1 MESDNKLFLLDAYA
15 LIYRAYYAFI
25 KNPRIN
31 SKGFN
36 TSAIL
41 GFVNTLEEV
50 LKKENPTHIGVAF
63 DPSGPTFRHEADANY
78 KATRKGMPEE
88 LAQQMPVMKQVLAAM
103 SVPCYELA
111 GYEADDLIGTISRKC
126 QAAGWDC
133 VIVTGDKDSLQLITD
148 RTKVKL
154 VSTRMGQTTTKDMT
168 PETFREQYGFDP
180 IHMIDLKALMGD
192 TSDNIPGVP
201 GVGEK
206 TAMALVQEYGAIDEI
221 YRLLPDLHAKPAAIR
236 KLNTNIVSLQQI
248 VEALQGNDY
257 VTGVVPVVENGETV
271 GYTISFSKSGPVTIY
286 HGKKG
291 ENGQN
296 GTTPV
301 IGVEQDT
308 DGLYYWTL
316 DGEWLTDDE
325 GSKILAQGMAGKSA
339 YELAVEKGYRGTL
352 DEWLASL
359 NGSNGDDG
367 KSAYEL
373 AVENGYQGTEEE
385 WLASLKG
392 SAGDQGDDGVTPKL
406 EVRDDGYWYISYD
419 NGQTWNKLGPATG
432 DPGEDGDS
440 MFSDIDVSDPDYLVL
455 TLAETGASIK
465 LPYYKDK
472 FDLLFVSGSDR
483 VKEMSVYCGPGATA
497 EVEYELTNPLN
508 VQVAIECISH
518 SGYEVAVDKS
528 AKKITVSAPD
538 DPAAITD
545 PESEILV
552 FASDDE
558 RTVMRKLVVKQVKY
572 IDYRATRQLDW
583 EKSSVNPRFWGEDC
597 KFLDEQSTYDSATG
611 EGRWAYTG
619 TVIYITDAA
628 FSGEAGLQEIVIPAS
643 VVEVGRNLWNE
654 TGGGGAFQNC
664 TALTS
669 VVFEG
674 DNLSKINLN
683 TFNGCSALSSI
694 ELPESLEK
702 IEYNAFDDCSA
713 LKSIVIPDKVTYI
726 GEGAFNYCTGLQEA
740 YIGDGVTE
748 IAAKAFAECTALK
761 TVVIGKSIQRIGDQ
775 AFNTRSSWD
784 QMTLEKITVLFDD
797 IASGSFPVLESGSRG
812 VFPKPGGWD
821 LVSYKIYV
829 PKGTKA
835 EYQKNWSDYS
845 SLIVEMQ

>member
-1 MESDNKLFLLDAYA
+1 M
-15 LIYRAYYAFI
+15 
-25 KNPRIN
+25 
-31 SKGFN
+31 
-36 TSAIL
+36 IL
-41 GFVNTLEEV
+41 GLLSLVSCTEYDEVAMWNKNEDMGSRLAALEE
-50 LKKENPTHIGVAF
+50 LC
-63 DPSGPTFRHEADANY
+63 S
-78 KATRKGMPEE
+78 
-88 LAQQMPVMKQVLAAM
+88 Q
-103 SVPCYELA
+103 
-111 GYEADDLIGTISRKC
+111 
-126 QAAGWDC
+126 
-133 VIVTGDKDSLQLITD
+133 
-148 RTKVKL
+148 
-154 VSTRMGQTTTKDMT
+154 
-168 PETFREQYGFDP
+168 
-180 IHMIDLKALMGD
+180 
-192 TSDNIPGVP
+192 
-201 GVGEK
+201 
-206 TAMALVQEYGAIDEI
+206 
-221 YRLLPDLHAKPAAIR
+221 
-236 KLNTNIVSLQQI
+236 LNTNIVSLQQI

-572 IDYRATRQLDW
+572 IDYKATRQLDW

-726 GEGAFNYCTGLQEA
+726 GEGAFSACTGLQEA

>member
-1 MESDNKLFLLDAYA
+1 M
-15 LIYRAYYAFI
+15 
-25 KNPRIN
+25 
-31 SKGFN
+31 
-36 TSAIL
+36 IL
-41 GFVNTLEEV
+41 GLLSLVSCTEYDEVAMWNKNEDMGSRLAALEE
-50 LKKENPTHIGVAF
+50 LC
-63 DPSGPTFRHEADANY
+63 S
-78 KATRKGMPEE
+78 
-88 LAQQMPVMKQVLAAM
+88 Q
-103 SVPCYELA
+103 
-111 GYEADDLIGTISRKC
+111 
-126 QAAGWDC
+126 
-133 VIVTGDKDSLQLITD
+133 
-148 RTKVKL
+148 
-154 VSTRMGQTTTKDMT
+154 
-168 PETFREQYGFDP
+168 
-180 IHMIDLKALMGD
+180 
-192 TSDNIPGVP
+192 
-201 GVGEK
+201 
-206 TAMALVQEYGAIDEI
+206 
-221 YRLLPDLHAKPAAIR
+221 
-236 KLNTNIVSLQQI
+236 LNTNIVSLQQI

-406 EVRDDGYWYISYD
+406 EVCDDGYWYISYD

-572 IDYRATRQLDW
+572 IDYKATRQLDW

>member
-1 MESDNKLFLLDAYA
+1 M
-15 LIYRAYYAFI
+15 
-25 KNPRIN
+25 
-31 SKGFN
+31 
-36 TSAIL
+36 IL
-41 GFVNTLEEV
+41 GLLSLVSCTEYDEVAMWNKNEDMGSRLAALEE
-50 LKKENPTHIGVAF
+50 L
-63 DPSGPTFRHEADANY
+63 
-78 KATRKGMPEE
+78 
-88 LAQQMPVMKQVLAAM
+88 
-103 SVPCYELA
+103 C
-111 GYEADDLIGTISRKC
+111 SR
-126 QAAGWDC
+126 
-133 VIVTGDKDSLQLITD
+133 
-148 RTKVKL
+148 
-154 VSTRMGQTTTKDMT
+154 
-168 PETFREQYGFDP
+168 
-180 IHMIDLKALMGD
+180 
-192 TSDNIPGVP
+192 
-201 GVGEK
+201 
-206 TAMALVQEYGAIDEI
+206 
-221 YRLLPDLHAKPAAIR
+221 
-236 KLNTNIVSLQQI
+236 LNTNIVSLQQI

-367 KSAYEL
+367 KSADEL
-373 AVENGYQGTEEE
+373 AVENGYRGTEEE

>member
-1 MESDNKLFLLDAYA
+1 M
-15 LIYRAYYAFI
+15 
-25 KNPRIN
+25 
-31 SKGFN
+31 
-36 TSAIL
+36 IL
-41 GFVNTLEEV
+41 GLLSLVSCTEYDEVAMWNKNEDMGSRLAALEE
-50 LKKENPTHIGVAF
+50 L
-63 DPSGPTFRHEADANY
+63 
-78 KATRKGMPEE
+78 
-88 LAQQMPVMKQVLAAM
+88 
-103 SVPCYELA
+103 C
-111 GYEADDLIGTISRKC
+111 SR
-126 QAAGWDC
+126 
-133 VIVTGDKDSLQLITD
+133 
-148 RTKVKL
+148 
-154 VSTRMGQTTTKDMT
+154 
-168 PETFREQYGFDP
+168 
-180 IHMIDLKALMGD
+180 
-192 TSDNIPGVP
+192 
-201 GVGEK
+201 
-206 TAMALVQEYGAIDEI
+206 
-221 YRLLPDLHAKPAAIR
+221 
-236 KLNTNIVSLQQI
+236 LNTNIVSLQQI

-472 FDLLFVSGSDR
+472 FDLLFVLGSDR

-538 DPAAITD
+538 NPAAITD

>member
-1 MESDNKLFLLDAYA
+1 M
-15 LIYRAYYAFI
+15 
-25 KNPRIN
+25 
-31 SKGFN
+31 
-36 TSAIL
+36 IL
-41 GFVNTLEEV
+41 GLLSLVSCTEYDEVAMWNKNEDMGSRLAALEE
-50 LKKENPTHIGVAF
+50 LC
-63 DPSGPTFRHEADANY
+63 S
-78 KATRKGMPEE
+78 
-88 LAQQMPVMKQVLAAM
+88 Q
-103 SVPCYELA
+103 
-111 GYEADDLIGTISRKC
+111 
-126 QAAGWDC
+126 
-133 VIVTGDKDSLQLITD
+133 
-148 RTKVKL
+148 
-154 VSTRMGQTTTKDMT
+154 
-168 PETFREQYGFDP
+168 
-180 IHMIDLKALMGD
+180 
-192 TSDNIPGVP
+192 
-201 GVGEK
+201 
-206 TAMALVQEYGAIDEI
+206 
-221 YRLLPDLHAKPAAIR
+221 
-236 KLNTNIVSLQQI
+236 LNTNIVSLQQI

-845 SLIVEMQ
+845 

>member
-1 MESDNKLFLLDAYA
+1 M
-15 LIYRAYYAFI
+15 
-25 KNPRIN
+25 
-31 SKGFN
+31 
-36 TSAIL
+36 IL
-41 GFVNTLEEV
+41 GLLSLVSCTEYDEVAMWNKNEDMGSRLAALEE
-50 LKKENPTHIGVAF
+50 LC
-63 DPSGPTFRHEADANY
+63 S
-78 KATRKGMPEE
+78 
-88 LAQQMPVMKQVLAAM
+88 Q
-103 SVPCYELA
+103 
-111 GYEADDLIGTISRKC
+111 
-126 QAAGWDC
+126 
-133 VIVTGDKDSLQLITD
+133 
-148 RTKVKL
+148 
-154 VSTRMGQTTTKDMT
+154 
-168 PETFREQYGFDP
+168 
-180 IHMIDLKALMGD
+180 
-192 TSDNIPGVP
+192 
-201 GVGEK
+201 
-206 TAMALVQEYGAIDEI
+206 
-221 YRLLPDLHAKPAAIR
+221 
-236 KLNTNIVSLQQI
+236 LNTNIVSLQQI

-552 FASDDE
+552 FTSDDE

>member
-1 MESDNKLFLLDAYA
+1 M
-15 LIYRAYYAFI
+15 
-25 KNPRIN
+25 
-31 SKGFN
+31 
-36 TSAIL
+36 IL
-41 GFVNTLEEV
+41 GLLSLVSCTEYDEVAMWNKNEDMGSRLAALEE
-50 LKKENPTHIGVAF
+50 LC
-63 DPSGPTFRHEADANY
+63 S
-78 KATRKGMPEE
+78 
-88 LAQQMPVMKQVLAAM
+88 Q
-103 SVPCYELA
+103 
-111 GYEADDLIGTISRKC
+111 
-126 QAAGWDC
+126 
-133 VIVTGDKDSLQLITD
+133 
-148 RTKVKL
+148 
-154 VSTRMGQTTTKDMT
+154 
-168 PETFREQYGFDP
+168 
-180 IHMIDLKALMGD
+180 
-192 TSDNIPGVP
+192 
-201 GVGEK
+201 
-206 TAMALVQEYGAIDEI
+206 
-221 YRLLPDLHAKPAAIR
+221 
-236 KLNTNIVSLQQI
+236 LNTNIVSLQQI

-373 AVENGYQGTEEE
+373 AVENGYRGTEEE
-385 WLASLKG
+385 WLASLNG

-726 GEGAFNYCTGLQEA
+726 GEGAFSYCTGLQEA

>member
-1 MESDNKLFLLDAYA
+1 M
-15 LIYRAYYAFI
+15 
-25 KNPRIN
+25 
-31 SKGFN
+31 
-36 TSAIL
+36 IL
-41 GFVNTLEEV
+41 GLLSLVSCTEYDEVAMWNKNEDMGSRLAALEE
-50 LKKENPTHIGVAF
+50 LC
-63 DPSGPTFRHEADANY
+63 S
-78 KATRKGMPEE
+78 
-88 LAQQMPVMKQVLAAM
+88 Q
-103 SVPCYELA
+103 
-111 GYEADDLIGTISRKC
+111 
-126 QAAGWDC
+126 
-133 VIVTGDKDSLQLITD
+133 
-148 RTKVKL
+148 
-154 VSTRMGQTTTKDMT
+154 
-168 PETFREQYGFDP
+168 
-180 IHMIDLKALMGD
+180 
-192 TSDNIPGVP
+192 
-201 GVGEK
+201 
-206 TAMALVQEYGAIDEI
+206 
-221 YRLLPDLHAKPAAIR
+221 
-236 KLNTNIVSLQQI
+236 LNTNIVSLQQI

-572 IDYRATRQLDW
+572 IDYKATRQLDW

-726 GEGAFNYCTGLQEA
+726 GEGAFNYCIYNHRT
-740 YIGDGVTE
+740 T
-748 IAAKAFAECTALK
+748 K
-761 TVVIGKSIQRIGDQ
+761 T
-775 AFNTRSSWD
+775 N
-784 QMTLEKITVLFDD
+784 
-797 IASGSFPVLESGSRG
+797 
-812 VFPKPGGWD
+812 
-821 LVSYKIYV
+821 
-829 PKGTKA
+829 
-835 EYQKNWSDYS
+835 QKYPSVN
-845 SLIVEMQ
+845 L

>member
-1 MESDNKLFLLDAYA
+1 M
-15 LIYRAYYAFI
+15 
-25 KNPRIN
+25 
-31 SKGFN
+31 
-36 TSAIL
+36 IL
-41 GFVNTLEEV
+41 GLLSLVSCTEYDEVAMWNKNEDMGSRLAALEE
-50 LKKENPTHIGVAF
+50 LC
-63 DPSGPTFRHEADANY
+63 S
-78 KATRKGMPEE
+78 
-88 LAQQMPVMKQVLAAM
+88 Q
-103 SVPCYELA
+103 
-111 GYEADDLIGTISRKC
+111 
-126 QAAGWDC
+126 
-133 VIVTGDKDSLQLITD
+133 
-148 RTKVKL
+148 
-154 VSTRMGQTTTKDMT
+154 
-168 PETFREQYGFDP
+168 
-180 IHMIDLKALMGD
+180 
-192 TSDNIPGVP
+192 
-201 GVGEK
+201 
-206 TAMALVQEYGAIDEI
+206 
-221 YRLLPDLHAKPAAIR
+221 
-236 KLNTNIVSLQQI
+236 LNTNIVSLQQI

-726 GEGAFNYCTGLQEA
+726 GEGAFNALYLEA
-740 YIGDGVTE
+740 
-748 IAAKAFAECTALK
+748 
-761 TVVIGKSIQRIGDQ
+761 
-775 AFNTRSSWD
+775 
-784 QMTLEKITVLFDD
+784 
-797 IASGSFPVLESGSRG
+797 
-812 VFPKPGGWD
+812 
-821 LVSYKIYV
+821 
-829 PKGTKA
+829 
-835 EYQKNWSDYS
+835 
-845 SLIVEMQ
+845 

>member
-1 MESDNKLFLLDAYA
+1 MRK
-15 LIYRAYYAFI
+15 II
-25 KNPRIN
+25 
-31 SKGFN
+31 
-36 TSAIL
+36 TCMIL
-41 GFVNTLEEV
+41 GLLSLVSCTEYDEVAMWNKNEDMGSRLAALEE
-50 LKKENPTHIGVAF
+50 LC
-63 DPSGPTFRHEADANY
+63 S
-78 KATRKGMPEE
+78 
-88 LAQQMPVMKQVLAAM
+88 Q
-103 SVPCYELA
+103 
-111 GYEADDLIGTISRKC
+111 
-126 QAAGWDC
+126 
-133 VIVTGDKDSLQLITD
+133 
-148 RTKVKL
+148 
-154 VSTRMGQTTTKDMT
+154 
-168 PETFREQYGFDP
+168 
-180 IHMIDLKALMGD
+180 
-192 TSDNIPGVP
+192 
-201 GVGEK
+201 
-206 TAMALVQEYGAIDEI
+206 
-221 YRLLPDLHAKPAAIR
+221 
-236 KLNTNIVSLQQI
+236 LNTNIVSLQQI

-373 AVENGYQGTEEE
+373 AVEYGYQGTEEE

-558 RTVMRKLVVKQVKY
+558 RTVMRKLVVNQVKY
-572 IDYRATRQLDW
+572 IDYKATRQLDW

-674 DNLSKINLN
+674 DNLCKINLN

>member
-1 MESDNKLFLLDAYA
+1 M
-15 LIYRAYYAFI
+15 
-25 KNPRIN
+25 
-31 SKGFN
+31 
-36 TSAIL
+36 IL
-41 GFVNTLEEV
+41 GLLSLVSCTEYDEVAMWNKNEDMGSRLAALEE
-50 LKKENPTHIGVAF
+50 LC
-63 DPSGPTFRHEADANY
+63 S
-78 KATRKGMPEE
+78 
-88 LAQQMPVMKQVLAAM
+88 Q
-103 SVPCYELA
+103 
-111 GYEADDLIGTISRKC
+111 
-126 QAAGWDC
+126 
-133 VIVTGDKDSLQLITD
+133 
-148 RTKVKL
+148 
-154 VSTRMGQTTTKDMT
+154 
-168 PETFREQYGFDP
+168 
-180 IHMIDLKALMGD
+180 
-192 TSDNIPGVP
+192 
-201 GVGEK
+201 
-206 TAMALVQEYGAIDEI
+206 
-221 YRLLPDLHAKPAAIR
+221 
-236 KLNTNIVSLQQI
+236 LNTNIVSLQQI

-572 IDYRATRQLDW
+572 IDYKATRQLDW

-726 GEGAFNYCTGLQEA
+726 GEGAFYYCTGLQEA

>member
-1 MESDNKLFLLDAYA
+1 MRK
-15 LIYRAYYAFI
+15 II
-25 KNPRIN
+25 
-31 SKGFN
+31 
-36 TSAIL
+36 TCMIL
-41 GFVNTLEEV
+41 GLLSLVSCTEYDEVAMWNKNEDMGSRLAALEE
-50 LKKENPTHIGVAF
+50 L
-63 DPSGPTFRHEADANY
+63 
-78 KATRKGMPEE
+78 
-88 LAQQMPVMKQVLAAM
+88 
-103 SVPCYELA
+103 C
-111 GYEADDLIGTISRKC
+111 SR
-126 QAAGWDC
+126 
-133 VIVTGDKDSLQLITD
+133 
-148 RTKVKL
+148 
-154 VSTRMGQTTTKDMT
+154 
-168 PETFREQYGFDP
+168 
-180 IHMIDLKALMGD
+180 
-192 TSDNIPGVP
+192 
-201 GVGEK
+201 
-206 TAMALVQEYGAIDEI
+206 
-221 YRLLPDLHAKPAAIR
+221 
-236 KLNTNIVSLQQI
+236 LNTNIVSLQQI

-373 AVENGYQGTEEE
+373 AVENGYRGTEEE

-572 IDYRATRQLDW
+572 IDYKATRQLDW

>member
-1 MESDNKLFLLDAYA
+1 MRK
-15 LIYRAYYAFI
+15 II
-25 KNPRIN
+25 
-31 SKGFN
+31 
-36 TSAIL
+36 TCMIL
-41 GFVNTLEEV
+41 GLLSLVSCTEYDEVAMWNKNEDMGSRLAALEE
-50 LKKENPTHIGVAF
+50 LC
-63 DPSGPTFRHEADANY
+63 S
-78 KATRKGMPEE
+78 
-88 LAQQMPVMKQVLAAM
+88 Q
-103 SVPCYELA
+103 
-111 GYEADDLIGTISRKC
+111 
-126 QAAGWDC
+126 
-133 VIVTGDKDSLQLITD
+133 
-148 RTKVKL
+148 
-154 VSTRMGQTTTKDMT
+154 
-168 PETFREQYGFDP
+168 
-180 IHMIDLKALMGD
+180 
-192 TSDNIPGVP
+192 
-201 GVGEK
+201 
-206 TAMALVQEYGAIDEI
+206 
-221 YRLLPDLHAKPAAIR
+221 
-236 KLNTNIVSLQQI
+236 LNTNIVSLQQI

>member
-1 MESDNKLFLLDAYA
+1 M
-15 LIYRAYYAFI
+15 
-25 KNPRIN
+25 
-31 SKGFN
+31 
-36 TSAIL
+36 IL
-41 GFVNTLEEV
+41 GLLSLVSCTEYDEVAMWNKNEDMGSRLAALEE
-50 LKKENPTHIGVAF
+50 LC
-63 DPSGPTFRHEADANY
+63 S
-78 KATRKGMPEE
+78 
-88 LAQQMPVMKQVLAAM
+88 Q
-103 SVPCYELA
+103 
-111 GYEADDLIGTISRKC
+111 
-126 QAAGWDC
+126 
-133 VIVTGDKDSLQLITD
+133 
-148 RTKVKL
+148 
-154 VSTRMGQTTTKDMT
+154 
-168 PETFREQYGFDP
+168 
-180 IHMIDLKALMGD
+180 
-192 TSDNIPGVP
+192 
-201 GVGEK
+201 
-206 TAMALVQEYGAIDEI
+206 
-221 YRLLPDLHAKPAAIR
+221 
-236 KLNTNIVSLQQI
+236 LNTNIVSLQQI

-483 VKEMSVYCGPGATA
+483 VKEMLVYCGPGATA

-572 IDYRATRQLDW
+572 IDYKATRQLDW
-583 EKSSVNPRFWGEDC
+583 EKSSVDPRFWGEDC

-784 QMTLEKITVLFDD
+784 QMTLEKVTVLFDD
-797 IASGSFPVLESGSRG
+797 IGSGSFPVLESGSRG

-821 LVSYKIYV
+821 PVSYKIYV

>member
-1 MESDNKLFLLDAYA
+1 M
-15 LIYRAYYAFI
+15 
-25 KNPRIN
+25 
-31 SKGFN
+31 
-36 TSAIL
+36 IL
-41 GFVNTLEEV
+41 GLLSLVSCTEYDEVAMWNKNEDMGSRLAALEE
-50 LKKENPTHIGVAF
+50 LC
-63 DPSGPTFRHEADANY
+63 S
-78 KATRKGMPEE
+78 
-88 LAQQMPVMKQVLAAM
+88 Q
-103 SVPCYELA
+103 
-111 GYEADDLIGTISRKC
+111 
-126 QAAGWDC
+126 
-133 VIVTGDKDSLQLITD
+133 
-148 RTKVKL
+148 
-154 VSTRMGQTTTKDMT
+154 
-168 PETFREQYGFDP
+168 
-180 IHMIDLKALMGD
+180 
-192 TSDNIPGVP
+192 
-201 GVGEK
+201 
-206 TAMALVQEYGAIDEI
+206 
-221 YRLLPDLHAKPAAIR
+221 
-236 KLNTNIVSLQQI
+236 LNTNIVSLQQI

-419 NGQTWNKLGPATG
+419 GGQMWTKLDRATG
-432 DPGEDGDS
+432 DPGQNGDS
-440 MFSDIDVSDPDYLVL
+440 MFSDVDNSDPDYLVL

-572 IDYRATRQLDW
+572 IDYKATRQLDW

-726 GEGAFNYCTGLQEA
+726 GEGGFNYCTGLQEA

>member
-1 MESDNKLFLLDAYA
+1 M
-15 LIYRAYYAFI
+15 
-25 KNPRIN
+25 
-31 SKGFN
+31 
-36 TSAIL
+36 IL
-41 GFVNTLEEV
+41 GLLSLVSCTEYDEVAMWNKNEDMGSRLAALEE
-50 LKKENPTHIGVAF
+50 LC
-63 DPSGPTFRHEADANY
+63 S
-78 KATRKGMPEE
+78 
-88 LAQQMPVMKQVLAAM
+88 Q
-103 SVPCYELA
+103 
-111 GYEADDLIGTISRKC
+111 
-126 QAAGWDC
+126 
-133 VIVTGDKDSLQLITD
+133 
-148 RTKVKL
+148 
-154 VSTRMGQTTTKDMT
+154 
-168 PETFREQYGFDP
+168 
-180 IHMIDLKALMGD
+180 
-192 TSDNIPGVP
+192 
-201 GVGEK
+201 
-206 TAMALVQEYGAIDEI
+206 
-221 YRLLPDLHAKPAAIR
+221 
-236 KLNTNIVSLQQI
+236 LNTNIVSLQQI

-552 FASDDE
+552 FASDDKG
-558 RTVMRKLVVKQVKY
+558 TVMRKLVVKQVKY
-572 IDYRATRQLDW
+572 IGYKASRQLDW

>member
-1 MESDNKLFLLDAYA
+1 M
-15 LIYRAYYAFI
+15 
-25 KNPRIN
+25 
-31 SKGFN
+31 
-36 TSAIL
+36 IL
-41 GFVNTLEEV
+41 GLLSLVSCTEYDEVAMWNKNEDMGSRLAALEE
-50 LKKENPTHIGVAF
+50 LC
-63 DPSGPTFRHEADANY
+63 S
-78 KATRKGMPEE
+78 
-88 LAQQMPVMKQVLAAM
+88 Q
-103 SVPCYELA
+103 
-111 GYEADDLIGTISRKC
+111 
-126 QAAGWDC
+126 
-133 VIVTGDKDSLQLITD
+133 
-148 RTKVKL
+148 
-154 VSTRMGQTTTKDMT
+154 
-168 PETFREQYGFDP
+168 
-180 IHMIDLKALMGD
+180 
-192 TSDNIPGVP
+192 
-201 GVGEK
+201 
-206 TAMALVQEYGAIDEI
+206 
-221 YRLLPDLHAKPAAIR
+221 
-236 KLNTNIVSLQQI
+236 LNTNIVSLQQI

-694 ELPESLEK
+694 ELPESQ

-726 GEGAFNYCTGLQEA
+726 GEGAFNYC
-740 YIGDGVTE
+740 I
-748 IAAKAFAECTALK
+748 
-761 TVVIGKSIQRIGDQ
+761 
-775 AFNTRSSWD
+775 
-784 QMTLEKITVLFDD
+784 
-797 IASGSFPVLESGSRG
+797 
-812 VFPKPGGWD
+812 
-821 LVSYKIYV
+821 
-829 PKGTKA
+829 
-835 EYQKNWSDYS
+835 
-845 SLIVEMQ
+845 

>member
-1 MESDNKLFLLDAYA
+1 MRK
-15 LIYRAYYAFI
+15 II
-25 KNPRIN
+25 
-31 SKGFN
+31 
-36 TSAIL
+36 TCMIL
-41 GFVNTLEEV
+41 GLLSLVSCTEYDEVAMWNKNEDMGSRLAALEE
-50 LKKENPTHIGVAF
+50 LC
-63 DPSGPTFRHEADANY
+63 S
-78 KATRKGMPEE
+78 
-88 LAQQMPVMKQVLAAM
+88 Q
-103 SVPCYELA
+103 
-111 GYEADDLIGTISRKC
+111 
-126 QAAGWDC
+126 
-133 VIVTGDKDSLQLITD
+133 
-148 RTKVKL
+148 
-154 VSTRMGQTTTKDMT
+154 
-168 PETFREQYGFDP
+168 
-180 IHMIDLKALMGD
+180 
-192 TSDNIPGVP
+192 
-201 GVGEK
+201 
-206 TAMALVQEYGAIDEI
+206 
-221 YRLLPDLHAKPAAIR
+221 
-236 KLNTNIVSLQQI
+236 LNTNIVSLQQI

-518 SGYEVAVDKS
+518 SGYKVAVDKS

-558 RTVMRKLVVKQVKY
+558 RTVMRKLVVKPVKY
-572 IDYRATRQLDW
+572 IVYKATRQLDW
-583 EKSSVNPRFWGEDC
+583 KKSFGDPRFWGGDC

-643 VVEVGRNLWNE
+643 VVEVGRNLLNE

-797 IASGSFPVLESGSRG
+797 VASGSFPVLESGSRG

-821 LVSYKIYV
+821 PVSYKIYV
-829 PKGTKA
+829 PKGTKT

>member
-1 MESDNKLFLLDAYA
+1 MRK
-15 LIYRAYYAFI
+15 II
-25 KNPRIN
+25 
-31 SKGFN
+31 
-36 TSAIL
+36 TCMIL
-41 GFVNTLEEV
+41 GLLSLVSCTEYDEVAMWNKNEDMGSRLAALEE
-50 LKKENPTHIGVAF
+50 L
-63 DPSGPTFRHEADANY
+63 
-78 KATRKGMPEE
+78 
-88 LAQQMPVMKQVLAAM
+88 
-103 SVPCYELA
+103 C
-111 GYEADDLIGTISRKC
+111 SR
-126 QAAGWDC
+126 
-133 VIVTGDKDSLQLITD
+133 
-148 RTKVKL
+148 
-154 VSTRMGQTTTKDMT
+154 
-168 PETFREQYGFDP
+168 
-180 IHMIDLKALMGD
+180 
-192 TSDNIPGVP
+192 
-201 GVGEK
+201 
-206 TAMALVQEYGAIDEI
+206 
-221 YRLLPDLHAKPAAIR
+221 
-236 KLNTNIVSLQQI
+236 LNTNIVSLQQI

-775 AFNTRSSWD
+775 AVNTRSSWD

>member
-1 MESDNKLFLLDAYA
+1 M
-15 LIYRAYYAFI
+15 
-25 KNPRIN
+25 
-31 SKGFN
+31 
-36 TSAIL
+36 
-41 GFVNTLEEV
+41 
-50 LKKENPTHIGVAF
+50 
-63 DPSGPTFRHEADANY
+63 Y
-78 KATRKGMPEE
+78 KR
-88 LAQQMPVMKQVLAAM
+88 Q
-103 SVPCYELA
+103 
-111 GYEADDLIGTISRKC
+111 
-126 QAAGWDC
+126 
-133 VIVTGDKDSLQLITD
+133 
-148 RTKVKL
+148 
-154 VSTRMGQTTTKDMT
+154 
-168 PETFREQYGFDP
+168 
-180 IHMIDLKALMGD
+180 
-192 TSDNIPGVP
+192 
-201 GVGEK
+201 
-206 TAMALVQEYGAIDEI
+206 
-221 YRLLPDLHAKPAAIR
+221 
-236 KLNTNIVSLQQI
+236 
-248 VEALQGNDY
+248 
-257 VTGVVPVVENGETV
+257 VVENGETV

>member
-1 MESDNKLFLLDAYA
+1 M
-15 LIYRAYYAFI
+15 
-25 KNPRIN
+25 
-31 SKGFN
+31 
-36 TSAIL
+36 IL
-41 GFVNTLEEV
+41 GLLSLVSCTEYDEVAMWNKNEDMGSRLAALEE
-50 LKKENPTHIGVAF
+50 LC
-63 DPSGPTFRHEADANY
+63 S
-78 KATRKGMPEE
+78 
-88 LAQQMPVMKQVLAAM
+88 Q
-103 SVPCYELA
+103 
-111 GYEADDLIGTISRKC
+111 
-126 QAAGWDC
+126 
-133 VIVTGDKDSLQLITD
+133 
-148 RTKVKL
+148 
-154 VSTRMGQTTTKDMT
+154 
-168 PETFREQYGFDP
+168 
-180 IHMIDLKALMGD
+180 
-192 TSDNIPGVP
+192 
-201 GVGEK
+201 
-206 TAMALVQEYGAIDEI
+206 
-221 YRLLPDLHAKPAAIR
+221 
-236 KLNTNIVSLQQI
+236 LNTNIVSLQQI

-558 RTVMRKLVVKQVKY
+558 GTVMRKLVVKQVKY
-572 IDYRATRQLDW
+572 IDYKATRQLDW

-628 FSGEAGLQEIVIPAS
+628 FSGEAGLQEIFIPAS

>member
-1 MESDNKLFLLDAYA
+1 M
-15 LIYRAYYAFI
+15 
-25 KNPRIN
+25 
-31 SKGFN
+31 
-36 TSAIL
+36 IL
-41 GFVNTLEEV
+41 GLLSLVSCTEYDEVAMWNKNEDMGSRLAALEE
-50 LKKENPTHIGVAF
+50 LC
-63 DPSGPTFRHEADANY
+63 S
-78 KATRKGMPEE
+78 
-88 LAQQMPVMKQVLAAM
+88 Q
-103 SVPCYELA
+103 
-111 GYEADDLIGTISRKC
+111 
-126 QAAGWDC
+126 
-133 VIVTGDKDSLQLITD
+133 
-148 RTKVKL
+148 
-154 VSTRMGQTTTKDMT
+154 
-168 PETFREQYGFDP
+168 
-180 IHMIDLKALMGD
+180 
-192 TSDNIPGVP
+192 
-201 GVGEK
+201 
-206 TAMALVQEYGAIDEI
+206 
-221 YRLLPDLHAKPAAIR
+221 
-236 KLNTNIVSLQQI
+236 LNTNIVSLQQI

-392 SAGDQGDDGVTPKL
+392 SAGDQGDDGVTTKL

-572 IDYRATRQLDW
+572 IDYKATRQLDW

-726 GEGAFNYCTGLQEA
+726 GEGAFNYCTGLHEA

-829 PKGTKA
+829 PKWTKA

>member
-1 MESDNKLFLLDAYA
+1 M
-15 LIYRAYYAFI
+15 
-25 KNPRIN
+25 
-31 SKGFN
+31 
-36 TSAIL
+36 IL
-41 GFVNTLEEV
+41 GLLSLVSCTEYDEVAMWNKNEDMGSRLAALEE
-50 LKKENPTHIGVAF
+50 LC
-63 DPSGPTFRHEADANY
+63 S
-78 KATRKGMPEE
+78 
-88 LAQQMPVMKQVLAAM
+88 Q
-103 SVPCYELA
+103 
-111 GYEADDLIGTISRKC
+111 
-126 QAAGWDC
+126 
-133 VIVTGDKDSLQLITD
+133 
-148 RTKVKL
+148 
-154 VSTRMGQTTTKDMT
+154 
-168 PETFREQYGFDP
+168 
-180 IHMIDLKALMGD
+180 
-192 TSDNIPGVP
+192 
-201 GVGEK
+201 
-206 TAMALVQEYGAIDEI
+206 
-221 YRLLPDLHAKPAAIR
+221 
-236 KLNTNIVSLQQI
+236 LNTNIVSLQQI

-359 NGSNGDDG
+359 NGSNGDDGDDG

>member
-1 MESDNKLFLLDAYA
+1 M
-15 LIYRAYYAFI
+15 
-25 KNPRIN
+25 
-31 SKGFN
+31 
-36 TSAIL
+36 
-41 GFVNTLEEV
+41 
-50 LKKENPTHIGVAF
+50 
-63 DPSGPTFRHEADANY
+63 
-78 KATRKGMPEE
+78 
-88 LAQQMPVMKQVLAAM
+88 
-103 SVPCYELA
+103 
-111 GYEADDLIGTISRKC
+111 
-126 QAAGWDC
+126 
-133 VIVTGDKDSLQLITD
+133 
-148 RTKVKL
+148 
-154 VSTRMGQTTTKDMT
+154 
-168 PETFREQYGFDP
+168 
-180 IHMIDLKALMGD
+180 
-192 TSDNIPGVP
+192 
-201 GVGEK
+201 
-206 TAMALVQEYGAIDEI
+206 
-221 YRLLPDLHAKPAAIR
+221 
-236 KLNTNIVSLQQI
+236 
-248 VEALQGNDY
+248 
-257 VTGVVPVVENGETV
+257 
-271 GYTISFSKSGPVTIY
+271 
-286 HGKKG
+286 
-291 ENGQN
+291 
-296 GTTPV
+296 
-301 IGVEQDT
+301 
-308 DGLYYWTL
+308 
-316 DGEWLTDDE
+316 
-325 GSKILAQGMAGKSA
+325 
-339 YELAVEKGYRGTL
+339 
-352 DEWLASL
+352 
-359 NGSNGDDG
+359 
-367 KSAYEL
+367 
-373 AVENGYQGTEEE
+373 
-385 WLASLKG
+385 
-392 SAGDQGDDGVTPKL
+392 
-406 EVRDDGYWYISYD
+406 
-419 NGQTWNKLGPATG
+419 
-432 DPGEDGDS
+432 
-440 MFSDIDVSDPDYLVL
+440 
-455 TLAETGASIK
+455 
-465 LPYYKDK
+465 
-472 FDLLFVSGSDR
+472 
-483 VKEMSVYCGPGATA
+483 
-497 EVEYELTNPLN
+497 
-508 VQVAIECISH
+508 
-518 SGYEVAVDKS
+518 DKS

-643 VVEVGRNLWNE
+643 GVEVGHNLWNE

-797 IASGSFPVLESGSRG
+797 IASGSLPVLESGSRG

>member
-1 MESDNKLFLLDAYA
+1 M
-15 LIYRAYYAFI
+15 
-25 KNPRIN
+25 
-31 SKGFN
+31 
-36 TSAIL
+36 IL
-41 GFVNTLEEV
+41 GLLSLVSCTEYDEVAMWNKNEDMGSRLAALEE
-50 LKKENPTHIGVAF
+50 LC
-63 DPSGPTFRHEADANY
+63 S
-78 KATRKGMPEE
+78 
-88 LAQQMPVMKQVLAAM
+88 Q
-103 SVPCYELA
+103 
-111 GYEADDLIGTISRKC
+111 
-126 QAAGWDC
+126 
-133 VIVTGDKDSLQLITD
+133 
-148 RTKVKL
+148 
-154 VSTRMGQTTTKDMT
+154 
-168 PETFREQYGFDP
+168 
-180 IHMIDLKALMGD
+180 
-192 TSDNIPGVP
+192 
-201 GVGEK
+201 
-206 TAMALVQEYGAIDEI
+206 
-221 YRLLPDLHAKPAAIR
+221 
-236 KLNTNIVSLQQI
+236 LNTNIVSLQQI

-726 GEGAFNYCTGLQEA
+726 GEGAFLNCTGLQEA

>member
-1 MESDNKLFLLDAYA
+1 M
-15 LIYRAYYAFI
+15 
-25 KNPRIN
+25 
-31 SKGFN
+31 
-36 TSAIL
+36 IL
-41 GFVNTLEEV
+41 GLLSLVSCTEYDEVAMWNKNEDMGSRLAALEE
-50 LKKENPTHIGVAF
+50 LC
-63 DPSGPTFRHEADANY
+63 S
-78 KATRKGMPEE
+78 
-88 LAQQMPVMKQVLAAM
+88 Q
-103 SVPCYELA
+103 
-111 GYEADDLIGTISRKC
+111 
-126 QAAGWDC
+126 
-133 VIVTGDKDSLQLITD
+133 
-148 RTKVKL
+148 
-154 VSTRMGQTTTKDMT
+154 
-168 PETFREQYGFDP
+168 
-180 IHMIDLKALMGD
+180 
-192 TSDNIPGVP
+192 
-201 GVGEK
+201 
-206 TAMALVQEYGAIDEI
+206 
-221 YRLLPDLHAKPAAIR
+221 
-236 KLNTNIVSLQQI
+236 LNTNIVSLQQI

-572 IDYRATRQLDW
+572 IDYKATRQLDW

-726 GEGAFNYCTGLQEA
+726 GEGAFCYRTGLQEA

>member
-1 MESDNKLFLLDAYA
+1 M
-15 LIYRAYYAFI
+15 
-25 KNPRIN
+25 
-31 SKGFN
+31 
-36 TSAIL
+36 IL
-41 GFVNTLEEV
+41 GLLSLVSCTEYDEVAMWNKNEDMGSRLAALEE
-50 LKKENPTHIGVAF
+50 L
-63 DPSGPTFRHEADANY
+63 
-78 KATRKGMPEE
+78 
-88 LAQQMPVMKQVLAAM
+88 
-103 SVPCYELA
+103 C
-111 GYEADDLIGTISRKC
+111 SR
-126 QAAGWDC
+126 
-133 VIVTGDKDSLQLITD
+133 
-148 RTKVKL
+148 
-154 VSTRMGQTTTKDMT
+154 
-168 PETFREQYGFDP
+168 
-180 IHMIDLKALMGD
+180 
-192 TSDNIPGVP
+192 
-201 GVGEK
+201 
-206 TAMALVQEYGAIDEI
+206 
-221 YRLLPDLHAKPAAIR
+221 
-236 KLNTNIVSLQQI
+236 LNTNIVSLQQI

-339 YELAVEKGYRGTL
+339 YELAVERGYRGTL

-419 NGQTWNKLGPATG
+419 NGQTWSKLGPATG

-472 FDLLFVSGSDR
+472 FDLLFVLGSDR

-784 QMTLEKITVLFDD
+784 QMTLEKVTVLFDD
-797 IASGSFPVLESGSRG
+797 IGSGSFPVLESGSRG

-821 LVSYKIYV
+821 PVSYKIYV

>member
-1 MESDNKLFLLDAYA
+1 M
-15 LIYRAYYAFI
+15 
-25 KNPRIN
+25 
-31 SKGFN
+31 
-36 TSAIL
+36 IL
-41 GFVNTLEEV
+41 GLLSLVSCTEYDEVAMWNKNEDMGSRLAALEE
-50 LKKENPTHIGVAF
+50 L
-63 DPSGPTFRHEADANY
+63 
-78 KATRKGMPEE
+78 
-88 LAQQMPVMKQVLAAM
+88 
-103 SVPCYELA
+103 C
-111 GYEADDLIGTISRKC
+111 SR
-126 QAAGWDC
+126 
-133 VIVTGDKDSLQLITD
+133 
-148 RTKVKL
+148 
-154 VSTRMGQTTTKDMT
+154 
-168 PETFREQYGFDP
+168 
-180 IHMIDLKALMGD
+180 
-192 TSDNIPGVP
+192 
-201 GVGEK
+201 
-206 TAMALVQEYGAIDEI
+206 
-221 YRLLPDLHAKPAAIR
+221 
-236 KLNTNIVSLQQI
+236 LNTNIVSLQQI

-359 NGSNGDDG
+359 NGSNGDDGKSAYELAVEKGYQGTEEEWLASLNGSNGNDGDDG

-740 YIGDGVTE
+740 YIGDVTE

>member
-1 MESDNKLFLLDAYA
+1 M
-15 LIYRAYYAFI
+15 
-25 KNPRIN
+25 
-31 SKGFN
+31 
-36 TSAIL
+36 IL
-41 GFVNTLEEV
+41 GLLSLVSCTEYDEVAMWNKNEDMGSRLAALEE
-50 LKKENPTHIGVAF
+50 LC
-63 DPSGPTFRHEADANY
+63 S
-78 KATRKGMPEE
+78 
-88 LAQQMPVMKQVLAAM
+88 Q
-103 SVPCYELA
+103 
-111 GYEADDLIGTISRKC
+111 
-126 QAAGWDC
+126 
-133 VIVTGDKDSLQLITD
+133 
-148 RTKVKL
+148 
-154 VSTRMGQTTTKDMT
+154 
-168 PETFREQYGFDP
+168 
-180 IHMIDLKALMGD
+180 
-192 TSDNIPGVP
+192 
-201 GVGEK
+201 
-206 TAMALVQEYGAIDEI
+206 
-221 YRLLPDLHAKPAAIR
+221 
-236 KLNTNIVSLQQI
+236 LNTNIVSLQQI

-296 GTTPV
+296 GTTPI

-572 IDYRATRQLDW
+572 IDYKATRQLDW

>member
-1 MESDNKLFLLDAYA
+1 MRK
-15 LIYRAYYAFI
+15 II
-25 KNPRIN
+25 
-31 SKGFN
+31 
-36 TSAIL
+36 TCMIL
-41 GFVNTLEEV
+41 GLLSLVSCTEYDEVAMWNKNEDMGSRLAALEE
-50 LKKENPTHIGVAF
+50 L
-63 DPSGPTFRHEADANY
+63 
-78 KATRKGMPEE
+78 
-88 LAQQMPVMKQVLAAM
+88 
-103 SVPCYELA
+103 C
-111 GYEADDLIGTISRKC
+111 SR
-126 QAAGWDC
+126 
-133 VIVTGDKDSLQLITD
+133 
-148 RTKVKL
+148 
-154 VSTRMGQTTTKDMT
+154 
-168 PETFREQYGFDP
+168 
-180 IHMIDLKALMGD
+180 
-192 TSDNIPGVP
+192 
-201 GVGEK
+201 
-206 TAMALVQEYGAIDEI
+206 
-221 YRLLPDLHAKPAAIR
+221 
-236 KLNTNIVSLQQI
+236 LNTNIVSLQQI

-373 AVENGYQGTEEE
+373 AVENGYRGTEEE

-419 NGQTWNKLGPATG
+419 NGQTWSKLGPATG

-572 IDYRATRQLDW
+572 IDYKATRQLDW
-583 EKSSVNPRFWGEDC
+583 EKSSVDPRFWGEDC

-713 LKSIVIPDKVTYI
+713 LKSILIPDKVTYI

-821 LVSYKIYV
+821 PVSYKIYV

>member
-1 MESDNKLFLLDAYA
+1 
-15 LIYRAYYAFI
+15 
-25 KNPRIN
+25 
-31 SKGFN
+31 
-36 TSAIL
+36 
-41 GFVNTLEEV
+41 
-50 LKKENPTHIGVAF
+50 
-63 DPSGPTFRHEADANY
+63 
-78 KATRKGMPEE
+78 
-88 LAQQMPVMKQVLAAM
+88 
-103 SVPCYELA
+103 
-111 GYEADDLIGTISRKC
+111 
-126 QAAGWDC
+126 
-133 VIVTGDKDSLQLITD
+133 
-148 RTKVKL
+148 
-154 VSTRMGQTTTKDMT
+154 
-168 PETFREQYGFDP
+168 
-180 IHMIDLKALMGD
+180 
-192 TSDNIPGVP
+192 
-201 GVGEK
+201 
-206 TAMALVQEYGAIDEI
+206 
-221 YRLLPDLHAKPAAIR
+221 
-236 KLNTNIVSLQQI
+236 NIVSLQQI

>member
-1 MESDNKLFLLDAYA
+1 M
-15 LIYRAYYAFI
+15 
-25 KNPRIN
+25 
-31 SKGFN
+31 
-36 TSAIL
+36 IL
-41 GFVNTLEEV
+41 GLLSLVSCTEYDEVAMWNKNEDMGSRLAALEE
-50 LKKENPTHIGVAF
+50 LC
-63 DPSGPTFRHEADANY
+63 S
-78 KATRKGMPEE
+78 
-88 LAQQMPVMKQVLAAM
+88 Q
-103 SVPCYELA
+103 
-111 GYEADDLIGTISRKC
+111 
-126 QAAGWDC
+126 
-133 VIVTGDKDSLQLITD
+133 
-148 RTKVKL
+148 
-154 VSTRMGQTTTKDMT
+154 
-168 PETFREQYGFDP
+168 
-180 IHMIDLKALMGD
+180 
-192 TSDNIPGVP
+192 
-201 GVGEK
+201 
-206 TAMALVQEYGAIDEI
+206 
-221 YRLLPDLHAKPAAIR
+221 
-236 KLNTNIVSLQQI
+236 LNTNIVSLQQI

-572 IDYRATRQLDW
+572 IDYKATRQLDW

-726 GEGAFNYCTGLQEA
+726 GEGAFNLE
-740 YIGDGVTE
+740 
-748 IAAKAFAECTALK
+748 
-761 TVVIGKSIQRIGDQ
+761 
-775 AFNTRSSWD
+775 FN
-784 QMTLEKITVLFDD
+784 L
-797 IASGSFPVLESGSRG
+797 
-812 VFPKPGGWD
+812 
-821 LVSYKIYV
+821 
-829 PKGTKA
+829 
-835 EYQKNWSDYS
+835 
-845 SLIVEMQ
+845 

>member
-1 MESDNKLFLLDAYA
+1 MRK
-15 LIYRAYYAFI
+15 II
-25 KNPRIN
+25 
-31 SKGFN
+31 
-36 TSAIL
+36 TCMIL
-41 GFVNTLEEV
+41 GLLSLVSCTEYDEVAMWNKNEDMGSRLAALEE
-50 LKKENPTHIGVAF
+50 LC
-63 DPSGPTFRHEADANY
+63 S
-78 KATRKGMPEE
+78 
-88 LAQQMPVMKQVLAAM
+88 Q
-103 SVPCYELA
+103 
-111 GYEADDLIGTISRKC
+111 
-126 QAAGWDC
+126 
-133 VIVTGDKDSLQLITD
+133 
-148 RTKVKL
+148 
-154 VSTRMGQTTTKDMT
+154 
-168 PETFREQYGFDP
+168 
-180 IHMIDLKALMGD
+180 
-192 TSDNIPGVP
+192 
-201 GVGEK
+201 
-206 TAMALVQEYGAIDEI
+206 
-221 YRLLPDLHAKPAAIR
+221 
-236 KLNTNIVSLQQI
+236 LNTNIVSLQQI

-726 GEGAFNYCTGLQEA
+726 GEGAFYGCTGLQEA

>member
-1 MESDNKLFLLDAYA
+1 M
-15 LIYRAYYAFI
+15 
-25 KNPRIN
+25 
-31 SKGFN
+31 
-36 TSAIL
+36 IL
-41 GFVNTLEEV
+41 GLLSLVSCTEYDEVAMWNKNEDMGSRLAALEE
-50 LKKENPTHIGVAF
+50 LC
-63 DPSGPTFRHEADANY
+63 S
-78 KATRKGMPEE
+78 
-88 LAQQMPVMKQVLAAM
+88 Q
-103 SVPCYELA
+103 
-111 GYEADDLIGTISRKC
+111 
-126 QAAGWDC
+126 
-133 VIVTGDKDSLQLITD
+133 
-148 RTKVKL
+148 
-154 VSTRMGQTTTKDMT
+154 
-168 PETFREQYGFDP
+168 
-180 IHMIDLKALMGD
+180 
-192 TSDNIPGVP
+192 
-201 GVGEK
+201 
-206 TAMALVQEYGAIDEI
+206 
-221 YRLLPDLHAKPAAIR
+221 
-236 KLNTNIVSLQQI
+236 LNTNIVSLQQI

-572 IDYRATRQLDW
+572 IDYKATRQLDW

-726 GEGAFNYCTGLQEA
+726 GEGTFNYCTGLQEA

>member
-1 MESDNKLFLLDAYA
+1 M
-15 LIYRAYYAFI
+15 
-25 KNPRIN
+25 
-31 SKGFN
+31 
-36 TSAIL
+36 IL
-41 GFVNTLEEV
+41 GLLSLVSCTEYDEVAMWNKNEDMGSRLAALEE
-50 LKKENPTHIGVAF
+50 L
-63 DPSGPTFRHEADANY
+63 
-78 KATRKGMPEE
+78 
-88 LAQQMPVMKQVLAAM
+88 
-103 SVPCYELA
+103 C
-111 GYEADDLIGTISRKC
+111 SR
-126 QAAGWDC
+126 
-133 VIVTGDKDSLQLITD
+133 
-148 RTKVKL
+148 
-154 VSTRMGQTTTKDMT
+154 
-168 PETFREQYGFDP
+168 
-180 IHMIDLKALMGD
+180 
-192 TSDNIPGVP
+192 
-201 GVGEK
+201 
-206 TAMALVQEYGAIDEI
+206 
-221 YRLLPDLHAKPAAIR
+221 
-236 KLNTNIVSLQQI
+236 LNTNIVSLQQI

-761 TVVIGKSIQRIGDQ
+761 TGVIGKSIQRIGDQ